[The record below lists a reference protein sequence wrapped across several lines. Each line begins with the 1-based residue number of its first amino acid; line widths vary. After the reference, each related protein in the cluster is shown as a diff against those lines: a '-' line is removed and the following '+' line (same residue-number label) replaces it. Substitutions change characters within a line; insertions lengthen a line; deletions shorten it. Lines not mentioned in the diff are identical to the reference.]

1 MDDCIFCKIVRN
13 EIPSFKVYEDEN
25 FLGFLDINPFS
36 KGHTILIPKNH
47 YRWVYDVPNFGEYWQ
62 IAQKIALNIKNSSLK
77 PEYISF
83 LTIGNEVPHAHI
95 HIIPRNEN
103 DDIAPVLHS
112 LPLLQL
118 SEDEFNDIQNQ
129 IKL

>member
-112 LPLLQL
+112 LPHLQL